1 MLSTTHSVAFS
12 IDSPRYPHR
21 PPGRWFV
28 FNPPPAPAE
37 PLIHSTSCFS
47 GTGAHSSRSEGQLR
61 VTSPAKTTA
70 DAGSGVA
77 DSSSSFDSISAADEA
92 ESAANALTSISAQ
105 QASFPQPFAASPIR
119 VAFPPVFRGFDYRL
133 PMAVNFPKLPSH
145 AVNLQQVQLP
155 AQTDK
160 EGEGKEEMEDIKK
173 EEHAVAEVGDHL
185 SHNNHRVK
193 RGGYNAPYF
202 VGKRSLEESEE
213 LDQEELQK
221 RDVGSDDVDDD
232 IPELQRE
239 AEDEMETR
247 ASPLF
252 DEKRRVPMFVG
263 KRKMAPLF
271 VGKRRAPY
279 FVGKRRVPMFVG
291 KRNPPM
297 FVGRAVPMFV
307 GRAAPMFV
315 GKRQAPMFVGKRA
328 VPMFVGKRPSPMF
341 VGKRPSPMFVG
352 KRPSPMFVGKR
363 PSPMFVGKRPSPMFV
378 GKRPSPMFVGK
389 RPSPMFVGKR
399 PSPMFVGK
407 RPSPMFVGKRPSPMF
422 VGKRPS
428 PMFVGKRPS
437 PMFVGKREDDSLNE
451 LLAAL
456 HTLQAARHYR
466 RMIQADKRH
475 NAPFFVG
482 RRSSPMADDSMEKI
496 PEDKDDYFR

>member
-1 MLSTTHSVAFS
+1 MLSTTHTVASS
-12 IDSPRYPHR
+12 IDSPRNPHR

-70 DAGSGVA
+70 DPGSGVA
-77 DSSSSFDSISAADEA
+77 DSSSSFGSISAADEA

-119 VAFPPVFRGFDYRL
+119 VAFPQVFRGFDYRL

-145 AVNLQQVQLP
+145 AVNLQQVQPP
-155 AQTDK
+155 AQTDEE
-160 EGEGKEEMEDIKK
+160 EGEGKEEMEDIKG

-185 SHNNHRVK
+185 GNNNHRVK

-399 PSPMFVGK
+399 
-407 RPSPMFVGKRPSPMF
+407 
-422 VGKRPS
+422 
-428 PMFVGKRPS
+428 
-437 PMFVGKREDDSLNE
+437 EDDSLNE

-456 HTLQAARHYR
+456 HTLKAARHYR

>member
-1 MLSTTHSVAFS
+1 MLSNNKSALS
-12 IDSPRYPHR
+12 IDGPCALATPLTR
-21 PPGRWFV
+21 PMAYFQ
-28 FNPPPAPAE
+28 PPAPPE
-37 PLIHSTSCFS
+37 PLIHCTPCFS
-47 GTGAHSSRSEGQLR
+47 GTDAHNSQSDSKLR
-61 VTSPAKTTA
+61 VMPSAKTSPDYSSSSSSA
-70 DAGSGVA
+70 A
-77 DSSSSFDSISAADEA
+77 DSSSSAADKA
-92 ESAANALTSISAQ
+92 QAAANALTNISPQ
-105 QASFPQPFAASPIR
+105 QTNFPQSYAAPPIH
-119 VAFPPVFRGFDYRL
+119 VAFPPVFRGFGYKL
-133 PMAVNFPKLPSH
+133 PMTINFPKPPSH
-145 AVNLQQVQLP
+145 LQQVQLP
-155 AQTDK
+155 IHTDD
-160 EGEGKEEMEDIKK
+160 EEEEEEREMDDVKG
-173 EEHAVAEVGDHL
+173 EEHAVAGVSSQRG
-185 SHNNHRVK
+185 SNHRVK

-221 RDVGSDDVDDD
+221 RDVGSDDMDDEL
-232 IPELQRE
+232 PELQSQT
-239 AEDEMETR
+239 EDLELER
-247 ASPLF
+247 RVSPMF
-252 DEKRRVPMFVG
+252 VGKRRVPMFVG

-291 KRNPPM
+291 RRDPPM

-328 VPMFVGKRPSPMF
+328 VPMFVGKRLSPMF

-378 GKRPSPMFVGK
+378 GKRDEEG
-389 RPSPMFVGKR
+389 
-399 PSPMFVGK
+399 
-407 RPSPMFVGKRPSPMF
+407 
-422 VGKRPS
+422 
-428 PMFVGKRPS
+428 
-437 PMFVGKREDDSLNE
+437 LNE

-482 RRSSPMADDSMEKI
+482 RRSSPLLDESIEEA
-496 PEDKDDYFR
+496 PEVKDDYFR